1 MGQVDKP
8 EIKAGDLV
16 KVWEAREG
24 VVVGR
29 YGNGYYEVLFKTQL
43 GSPII
48 RACREQDLT
57 LVQHPLQSS

>member
-1 MGQVDKP
+1 MGQVIKP

-29 YGNGYYEVLFKTQL
+29 YGNGYYEVLFKTSR
-43 GSPII
+43 GNPII

-57 LVQHPLQSS
+57 LVQHPLQTA

>member
-1 MGQVDKP
+1 MDRVTKP
-8 EIKAGDLV
+8 EISAGDLV

-29 YGNGYYEVLFKTQL
+29 YGNGYYEVLFKTAR
-43 GSPII
+43 GNPII

-57 LVQHPLQSS
+57 LVQHPLKAS

>member
-1 MGQVDKP
+1 MGIAPKP

-16 KVWEAREG
+16 KVWELREG

-29 YGNGYYEVLFKTQL
+29 YGNGYYEVLFKTTR
-43 GSPII
+43 GNPII

>member
-1 MGQVDKP
+1 MGQVIKP

-29 YGNGYYEVLFKTQL
+29 YGNGYYEVLFKTSR
-43 GSPII
+43 GNPII
-48 RACREQDLT
+48 RACRE
-57 LVQHPLQSS
+57 

>member
-24 VVVGR
+24 VVVGH
-29 YGNGYYEVLFKTQL
+29 YGNGYYEVLFKTRL

>member
-1 MGQVDKP
+1 MGQVDKS

-29 YGNGYYEVLFKTQL
+29 YGDGYYEVLFKTTR
-43 GSPII
+43 GNPII

-57 LVQHPLQSS
+57 LVQHPMQSS